1 MNKNAV
7 TPEEVKNAISNIIV
21 ETRVEF
27 GKPTTYV
34 TALLHNGFTIRKST
48 TCVDP
53 ANYSE
58 EIGKEVC
65 MKKIVDEVWYL
76 LGFMLQE
83 DLYRAKKQEEN
94 KDEEA

>member
-1 MNKNAV
+1 MNKNVV
-7 TPEEVKNAISNIIV
+7 TPEQVKNAVSDIIV

-27 GKPTTYV
+27 DKPTTYV
-34 TALLHNGFTIRKST
+34 TVLLYNGFTLRESS

-76 LGFMLQE
+76 LEFMLQE
-83 DLYRAKKQEEN
+83 DLYRAKKARR
-94 KDEEA
+94 K

>member
-1 MNKNAV
+1 MNKNIV
-7 TPEEVKNAISNIIV
+7 TPEEVKNAISKVIV

-27 GKPTTYV
+27 GKPATYV
-34 TALLHNGFTIRKST
+34 TALLYNGFTLREST

-58 EIGKEVC
+58 EIGKEIC
-65 MKKIVDEVWYL
+65 MKRITDKIWYL

-83 DLYRAKKQEEN
+83 DLYRAKKKEES